1 MNETKK
7 TLRERK
13 FIETYINNGGNAT
26 EAFLAINKK
35 VSKDTAGVL
44 GLRMLRNVKVEVES
58 ILDQIGLND
67 VYLMRKLKEGL
78 ETRNLSV
85 RVRYLDMIFKLK
97 DIYPADRNKVE
108 LTGKDGKPIGGIYI
122 TLVKKVYQDC
132 PLKHTGNCPVEKKV
146 KELDPS
152 FIKEWE
158 NPYDKKIEVLP
169 GTKSV

>member
-13 FIETYINNGGNAT
+13 FIEAYISNGGNAT
-26 EAFLAINKK
+26 RAFLAINKK

-44 GLRMLRNVKVEVES
+44 GLRMLRKVKVEVES

-78 ETRNLSV
+78 ETRNLSI
-85 RVRYLDMIFKLK
+85 RVRYLDMILKLK

-108 LTGKDGKPIGGIYI
+108 LTGKDRELIGQTIVLKEK
-122 TLVKKVYQDC
+122 TYQNC
-132 PLKHTGNCPVEKKV
+132 PLKSTGECPIQEKV
-146 KELDPS
+146 KLVDDVRS
-152 FIKEWE
+152 E
-158 NPYDKKIEVLP
+158 NIGSE
-169 GTKSV
+169 